1 MAKIRSRSFWSKFQA
16 RWKQSASLV
25 CVGLDS
31 DLSSLPSFLKTGA
44 NPIWDFNRAI
54 IDATEAYTGCY
65 KPNLAFYLKDGLRG
79 LEALKLTVDYIPDEI
94 PVILDCKVGDIGN
107 TMAAYVS
114 AFFEEL
120 GVDAITFN
128 PLMGSDVV
136 SPILKDERNFGF
148 ALALTSNPSA
158 EDFLKKEALS
168 ERISKW
174 IVNYP
179 QQQIGAVVGATQI
192 TELEAMRK
200 QLQGRILLI
209 PGVGAQGGDLQAVM
223 NYAIDSPE
231 SPNIL
236 INSSRGII
244 FKDSGRSFAD
254 TAGLEARKLRDE
266 ILSLIPNP

>member
-1 MAKIRSRSFWSKFQA
+1 MQSR
-16 RWKQSASLV
+16 SLV

-31 DLSSLPSFLKTGA
+31 DYSSLPSFLKTGA

-54 IDATEAYTGCY
+54 IDATEAYTCCY

-79 LEALKLTVDYIPDEI
+79 LEALKQTVDHIPDEI

-128 PLMGSDVV
+128 PLMGSDVAA
-136 SPILKDERNFGF
+136 PILKDERNFGF

-158 EDFLKKEALS
+158 EDFLQQDGLS
-168 ERISKW
+168 SRISRW
-174 IVNYP
+174 LEQYP
-179 QQQIGAVVGATQI
+179 KEQIGAVVGATQSAK
-192 TELEAMRK
+192 LESMRK

-231 SPNIL
+231 TPNIL

-254 TAGLEARKLRDE
+254 TAGEEAKILRDQ
-266 ILSLIPNP
+266 ILALIPNP